1 MKIAI
6 VTGASSGMG
15 KQFVLALD
23 KQFDYDEIWV
33 IARREER
40 LAALQ
45 KDVKARV
52 RPIPMD
58 LTEKDS
64 VEKLSALQA
73 RFAETM
79 ASGVVDETLD
89 RGREYARAIAT
100 ETYDRARRVVGLGRA

>member
-1 MKIAI
+1 MGA
-6 VTGASSGMG
+6 VTDSGEG
-15 KQFVLALD
+15 VY
-23 KQFDYDEIWV
+23 FDEENKPGVSNLLTIFAV
-33 IARREER
+33 FQGITIPEAEKHFENARYG
-40 LAALQ
+40 
-45 KDVKARV
+45 
-52 RPIPMD
+52 D
-58 LTEKDS
+58 LKKEVAELL